1 MSNETVTNQN
11 ATSAIS
17 ALADLAAQ
25 EKREDQWLRQHALG
39 ESVTIFKALKADK
52 RSVNKILPR
61 AEEFYKF
68 LKGTK

>member
-1 MSNETVTNQN
+1 MSNETATNQT

-25 EKREDQWLRQHALG
+25 EKREDQWLRQNALN
-39 ESVTIFKALKADK
+39 ESVSIFKALKSDK

-68 LKGTK
+68 LKGDK